1 MKMTIKTV
9 LALLG
14 SPSPIAIHNDCNVGR
29 QLLPIDLTNQPLFH
43 DPIGFK
49 GAKLTKT
56 ALIGGFEIK

>member
-1 MKMTIKTV
+1 
-9 LALLG
+9 
-14 SPSPIAIHNDCNVGR
+14 VGR